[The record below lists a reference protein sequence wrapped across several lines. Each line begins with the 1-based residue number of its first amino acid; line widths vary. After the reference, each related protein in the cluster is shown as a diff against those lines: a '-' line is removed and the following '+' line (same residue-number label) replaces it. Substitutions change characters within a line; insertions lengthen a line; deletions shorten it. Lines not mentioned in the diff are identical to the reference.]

1 MISTSNSSVS
11 VTFNILSKKTKCTL
25 ELDGSITIGRIKQ
38 ELQQDFQIPPSRTK
52 IINSGKILADD
63 VVLSSLK
70 RKNIVFLVMGSKPSS
85 ELSQLVVEDCIA
97 ASLGFLTL
105 EEIQNCRLV
114 SRSWNVMC
122 LKGSVKNR
130 DRYTFSS
137 DGKTCFDLLQNKTA
151 YVLSEPIQSIYEMTS
166 IHSSYIHDYFNVYT
180 VSGAVKK
187 RVYTGTE
194 MVFIVNTNGI
204 AETSDVFQAI
214 DVPTGS
220 VILRFSEHTF
230 NEIKPIDVKMKQERA
245 FTTFRRELL
254 LKKDKERRDR
264 LKQEFNEQMK
274 LQKTAVNSVEWQ
286 QRLILLQNEAN
297 DTRKFEESS
306 EFQNLVE
313 SERKKFFADTL
324 IFAFYDHSTKNIIL
338 EFGNYIVSIDP
349 KTGNC
354 KNHVTLVSTTQ
365 KEEIIEEAVT
375 PILPLEKFYILKTQS
390 NNVMLLDRQT
400 LKIVFVMKD
409 IGTDI
414 RNFIC
419 PIKTEDELYILAESS
434 NGAYSLWTTTG
445 KNVMDFTT
453 ESLHVTHHNIFAGSS
468 VFDIDELKQTFAGFD
483 RDRNQLASGTPLVI
497 YEDKEFS
504 LGGFIHLSKF
514 GKIEKQNAFGA
525 VEELRR
531 CSCFKSVAVN
541 VEYERHFRAQEKV
554 VEAKLVPSIQWAVPI
569 GVPWSLQASM
579 PRSFYLYGDY
589 LYFVCAI
596 PSGKRKGSTTSEETN
611 DDEEEQADENDRSE
625 ENDED
630 DEELDTSH
638 HQHEKYLLYCLD
650 IKAGTMVWKDERFSA
665 VNSKTMSIEVFP
677 RANSLFTFFHTTA
690 GTVLMIHILNTGT
703 LTFRTTQSS
712 NDDQMSL
719 DHKQLILS

>member
-1 MISTSNSSVS
+1 M
-11 VTFNILSKKTKCTL
+11 
-25 ELDGSITIGRIKQ
+25 DGNTTIGRIKQ
-38 ELQQDFQIPPSRTK
+38 ELQSDFQIPASRTK

-130 DRYTFSS
+130 DRYTFLS

-194 MVFIVNTNGI
+194 MVFIVNMNGI
-204 AETSDVFQAI
+204 GGTSDVFQAI

-220 VILRFSEHTF
+220 AILRFSEHTF
-230 NEIKPIDVKMKQERA
+230 SDIKPIDVKMKQERA
-245 FTTFRRELL
+245 FATFRRELL
-254 LKKDKERRDR
+254 LKKDKERRDKLR
-264 LKQEFNEQMK
+264 HDFNEQMK
-274 LQKTAVNSVEWQ
+274 LQKTAVNSMEWQ
-286 QRLILLQNEAN
+286 QKLILLQNEAN
-297 DTRKFEESS
+297 DTRKFEESP
-306 EFQNLVE
+306 EFQHLVE
-313 SERKKFFADTL
+313 VEKKKFFADTL

-354 KNHVTLVSTTQ
+354 KNHVTLLSTTQ

-375 PILPLEKFYILKTQS
+375 PILPLEKYYILKTQS

-400 LKIVFVMKD
+400 LKIVFVLKD
-409 IGTDI
+409 MTDI
-414 RNFIC
+414 ANFIC
-419 PIKTEDELYILAESS
+419 PIKTEEDLYILAESS
-434 NGAYSLWTTTG
+434 NGSYSLWTTTG
-445 KNVMDFTT
+445 QNVINFPN

-468 VFDIDELKQTFAGFD
+468 VFDIDELKTTFSGFD
-483 RDRNQLASGTPLVI
+483 RDKNYLANGTPLVI
-497 YEDKEFS
+497 FEDKEFS

-514 GKIEKQNAFGA
+514 GKIEKQYSFGA
-525 VEELRR
+525 VEEITR
-531 CSCFKSVAVN
+531 CACFKSVAVN
-541 VEYERHFRAQEKV
+541 VEYERHFRAREKV
-554 VEAKLVPSIQWAVPI
+554 VEAKLLPSIQWSVPI
-569 GVPWSLQASM
+569 AIPYSLLSSM

-596 PSGKRKGSTTSEETN
+596 PSSKRKASIREERN
-611 DDEEEQADENDRSE
+611 DNDEEEDSENDVTE
-625 ENDED
+625 Q
-630 DEELDTSH
+630 DEEEEELETSPPSSSS
-638 HQHEKYLLYCLD
+638 EKFLIYCVD

-665 VNSKTMSIEVFP
+665 ANSKTTSIEVFP
-677 RANSLFTFFHTTA
+677 RANSLFTFFHTTS
-690 GTVLMIHILNTGT
+690 GTVLMVHILNTGT
-703 LTFRTTQSS
+703 LTFKTIQSS
-712 NDDQMSL
+712 NDDRMSL